1 VICFVVTGT
10 GPRVNWVSCEDIGE
24 VAAQLLLTLRS
35 VRQSEASECLYKV
48 KRFFFNVRMEFYW
61 GLTAWLG
68 YLNFFTYTVSFYV
81 YLWYVYRIINT
92 GI

>member
-1 VICFVVTGT
+1 
-10 GPRVNWVSCEDIGE
+10 
-24 VAAQLLLTLRS
+24 
-35 VRQSEASECLYKV
+35 
-48 KRFFFNVRMEFYW
+48 MEFYW

>member
-1 VICFVVTGT
+1 MICFVVTGT

-48 KRFFFNVRMEFYW
+48 KIFSSMF
-61 GLTAWLG
+61 AWS
-68 YLNFFTYTVSFYV
+68 FTGALLPGWAT
-81 YLWYVYRIINT
+81 
-92 GI
+92 